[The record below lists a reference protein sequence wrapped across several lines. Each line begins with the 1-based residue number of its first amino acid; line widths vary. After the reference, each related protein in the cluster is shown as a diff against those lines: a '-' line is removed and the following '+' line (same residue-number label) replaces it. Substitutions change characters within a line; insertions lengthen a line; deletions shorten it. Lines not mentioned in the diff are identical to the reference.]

1 MASNTHS
8 RFTGLILISGEES
21 PLVAH
26 TLFETLAPFAV
37 KTLDIKEI
45 SLRGRIILMA
55 HIELD
60 PAHAEAIEA
69 DLLVMSEK
77 LGIDVA
83 VDYQESD
90 PANTVRANSAR
101 VVVLAPSLSPK
112 IFFEVSLALRNH
124 SGHIASMRKLSSEPF
139 TAFELTIHFNQ
150 IINDIQSVRRELAQL
165 SISQKIDICIEESTL
180 DRSARRFVLLDM
192 DSTLIQQ
199 EVIDLLAAKAGVQS
213 EVAAITERAMAGE
226 LDFEASLKER
236 VHALTGL
243 SESAIS
249 EVAKEIRLSPGAEIL
264 INSLHKLGHFVGVV
278 SGGFSNVI
286 APLLETLEVDFYRAN
301 TLEIVDG
308 KLTGK
313 VVGKIIDRAAKADAL
328 KEFAQQQGIPLAHT
342 IAIGDGANDLD
353 MVAAAGLGV
362 AYNAKAALREK
373 ADTSISVPNLD
384 ALLYLMGYDRL
395 EIEAT
400 SL

>member
-37 KTLDIKEI
+37 KTLDIKDI

-90 PANTVRANSAR
+90 PGISARMHSAR

-112 IFFEVSLALRNH
+112 IFFEVSVALRNH
-124 SGHIASMRKLSSEPF
+124 SGHIASMRKLSTEPF
-139 TAFELTIHFNQ
+139 TAFELTIHFDE
-150 IINDIQSVRRELAQL
+150 IINDIEPVRRELAQL

-249 EVAKEIRLSPGAEIL
+249 EVAKEIRLSHGAEIL
-264 INSLHKLGHFVGVV
+264 IDSLHKLGHLVGVV
-278 SGGFSNVI
+278 SGGFTNVI
-286 APLLETLEVDFYRAN
+286 APILETLEVDFYRAN

-313 VVGKIIDRAAKADAL
+313 VVGKIIDRAAKSDAL

-353 MVAAAGLGV
+353 MVETAGLGV

-384 ALLYLMGYDRL
+384 ALLYLMGYDRS

>member
-1 MASNTHS
+1 MASNTQS
-8 RFTGLILISGEES
+8 SFTGLILISGEES

-90 PANTVRANSAR
+90 PSNSVRHNSAR
-101 VVVLAPSLSPK
+101 VVVLATSLSPK
-112 IFFEVSLALRNH
+112 IFFETSLALRNH
-124 SGHIASMRKLSSEPF
+124 SAHIAGLRKLSSEPF
-139 TAFELTIHFNQ
+139 AAFELIVHFDE
-150 IINDIQSVRRELAQL
+150 ITRDIEPLRRELAQL

-236 VHALTGL
+236 VHALAGL
-243 SESAIS
+243 SESAIN
-249 EVAKEIRLSPGAEIL
+249 EVAQEIRLSPGAEIL
-264 INSLHKLGHFVGVV
+264 INSLHKLGHLVGVV
-278 SGGFSNVI
+278 SGGFTNVI

-313 VVGKIIDRAAKADAL
+313 VLGKVIDRAAKAEAL

-353 MVAAAGLGV
+353 MVEAAGLGV
-362 AYNAKAALREK
+362 AYNAKPALREK

-384 ALLYLMGYDRL
+384 ALLYLMGFDRS